1 MLDDVLPV
9 IGSHVDAVGEVGP
22 VFHDVA
28 CTHCGMAQ
36 KRRTYSSPIVGGQ
49 VMMPADLKRLH
60 KYLLD
65 MDRIEAISDE
75 MRAVVESDWPVP
87 VHKLPPRRQTRRD

>member
-36 KRRTYSSPIVGGQ
+36 KRRTYSSP
-49 VMMPADLKRLH
+49 
-60 KYLLD
+60 LD